1 MKTAEYWIEHL
12 GLQPHPEGGY
22 YKETY
27 RSDEDIKSKSLP
39 QRYDG
44 GRSFGTA
51 IYFLIT
57 SKAPSNFHRL
67 LSDELWFFHA
77 GDPLRVYGL
86 KEGEESWQQDLGMEL
101 EKKQS
106 LQVIIPK
113 DTWFAAEVLAL
124 NSYTL
129 ISCTVSPGFDFR
141 DFELAKRE
149 ELSTKFP
156 QKVELIKKL
165 TKE

>member
-1 MKTAEYWIEHL
+1 MKTAEYWIEKL
-12 GLQPHPEGGY
+12 GLLPHPEGGY

-27 RSDEDIKSKSLP
+27 RADEDIDSASLP
-39 QRYDG
+39 QRYKG

-57 SKAPSNFHRL
+57 SEAPSTFHRL

-86 KEGEESWQQDLGMEL
+86 RQGENLWKKDLGMSL
-101 EKKQS
+101 ENNQS
-106 LQVIIPK
+106 LQAIISK
-113 DTWFAAEVLAL
+113 NTWFAAEVLAP

-129 ISCTVSPGFDFR
+129 ISCTVHLGFDFR
-141 DFELAKRE
+141 DFELAKRD
-149 ELSTKFP
+149 ELIAKFP
-156 QKVELIKKL
+156 QEPSLVERL

>member
-27 RSDEDIKSKSLP
+27 RSNEAIEADALP
-39 QRYDG
+39 QRYEG

-113 DTWFAAEVLAL
+113 DTWFAAEVLAP

-141 DFELAKRE
+141 DFELAKRKE
-149 ELSTKFP
+149 IISNFP
-156 QKVELIKKL
+156 QDDELIERL
-165 TKE
+165 TK